1 MRNRNMRSADRIGGR
16 KMSTIL
22 FLKKTLMSFIN
33 FMYLNEEEQIID
45 DMGLELS
52 FKNVMKA
59 MGQIIVCMIIAY
71 FTMIVPNL

>member
-1 MRNRNMRSADRIGGR
+1 
-16 KMSTIL
+16 
-22 FLKKTLMSFIN
+22 MSFIN